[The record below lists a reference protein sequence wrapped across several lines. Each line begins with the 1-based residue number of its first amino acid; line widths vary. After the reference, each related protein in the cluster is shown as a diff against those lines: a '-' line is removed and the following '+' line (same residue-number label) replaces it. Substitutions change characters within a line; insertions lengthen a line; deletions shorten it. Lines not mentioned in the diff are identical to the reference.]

1 MEFFN
6 KIKSKLNEIKSKLSR
21 NVKNV
26 IKWVIAVLGTSGVAF
41 GIIQLVP
48 DPQNPDRELL
58 LPLGWTIAIMVV
70 SAAVLA
76 WYAYRVM
83 FTEN

>member
-1 MEFFN
+1 MEFLN
-6 KIKSKLNEIKSKLSR
+6 KIKSKLSR

-26 IKWVIAVLGTSGVAF
+26 IKWVIAVLATSGFAF

-48 DPQNPDRELL
+48 DPQTPDRELL

-70 SAAVLA
+70 SAAVLG
-76 WYAYRVM
+76 WYTYRVM

>member
-1 MEFFN
+1 MEFLN
-6 KIKSKLNEIKSKLSR
+6 KIKSKLSR

-26 IKWVIAVLGTSGVAF
+26 IKWLIAVLATSGFAF
-41 GIIQLVP
+41 GIIQLIP
-48 DPQNPDRELL
+48 DPQTPDKALL

-70 SAAVLA
+70 SAAILV
-76 WYAYRVM
+76 WYTYRVM